1 MQVLLVLLQ
10 VLPGLLQELP
20 DLLQELLALLL
31 AGQLLVLLLAVCN
44 LRK

>member
-10 VLPGLLQELP
+10 VLPG
-20 DLLQELLALLL
+20 LLQELLALLL

>member
-1 MQVLLVLLQ
+1 VQVLLVLLQ
-10 VLPGLLQELP
+10 VLPG
-20 DLLQELLALLL
+20 LLQELLALLL